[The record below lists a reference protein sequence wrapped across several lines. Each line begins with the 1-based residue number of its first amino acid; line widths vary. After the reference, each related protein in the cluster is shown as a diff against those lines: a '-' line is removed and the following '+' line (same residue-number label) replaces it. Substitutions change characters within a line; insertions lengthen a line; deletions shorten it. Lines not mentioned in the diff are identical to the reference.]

1 MTSYETYFNN
11 ATQKLKDDGC
21 YRMFTDLGKY
31 SDRFPIA
38 RHYETGKDVVLWCSN
53 DYLGMGVNPITIK
66 AAIKTVE
73 EMGVGAGGTRN
84 IAGNN
89 HPLVLLENEV
99 ADLHQKEAGLVFTS
113 GFVANE
119 TSIAT
124 LVKLLPNVVIFSD
137 ACNHASLIQGIRYSQ
152 AEKYIFRNN
161 DIDHLES
168 LLKTMPYERP
178 KIIVFESLYSMG
190 GGIAP
195 VMDICALAKKYHA
208 MTFLDEVHAV
218 GMYGRRGGGIAEHLG
233 CMDQVDI
240 IQGTF
245 GKAFGAIGGYIAS
258 NKSIIDGIRS
268 YAPGFIFTTAMPP
281 CIASAAAASVNHL
294 KTSSKER
301 DRLHANVA
309 RCKYLMHEAGIQFSE
324 RFSHI
329 IPIMIGDPFRC
340 RMASNTLLKDHNIFV
355 QHINYPTVPQGTE
368 RLRITPSS
376 LHTEDMMIKLIKGL
390 KVVNEQLELEIAAA

>member
-1 MTSYETYFNN
+1 MIIYEDYFES
-11 ATQKLKDDGC
+11 AVKKLKDDGC

-31 SDRFPIA
+31 SDRFPLA
-38 RHYETGKDVVLWCSN
+38 KHYETGEDIVLWCSN
-53 DYLGMGVNPITIK
+53 DYLGMGEHPVTMEAAKETIDR
-66 AAIKTVE
+66 
-73 EMGVGAGGTRN
+73 MGVGAGGTRN

-89 HPLVLLENEV
+89 HPLVLLEREV
-99 ADLHQKEAGLVFTS
+99 ADLHKKEAGLVFTS

-124 LVKLLPNVVIFSD
+124 LVKLLPNVIIYSD
-137 ACNHASLIQGIRYSQ
+137 SCNHASLIQGIRYSR
-152 AEKYIFRNN
+152 AEKHIFRNN
-161 DIDHLES
+161 DVDHLES
-168 LLKTMPYERP
+168 LLQKADPHRP

-195 VMDICALAKKYHA
+195 VMDICDVAKKYNA
-208 MTFLDEVHAV
+208 ITFLDEVHAV
-218 GMYGRRGGGIAEHLG
+218 GMYGPRGGGIAEHLG
-233 CMDQVDI
+233 CMDRVDI

-258 NKSIIDGIRS
+258 KQCIIDGIRS

-281 CIASAAAASVNHL
+281 CIAAAATASIKHL
-294 KTSSKER
+294 KTSSAER
-301 DRLHANVA
+301 ERLHANVA

-340 RMASNTLLKDHNIFV
+340 RMASNLMLNHHKIFV
-355 QHINYPTVPQGTE
+355 QHINYPTVSQGTE

-376 LHTEDMMIKLIKGL
+376 LHTEEMMIDLIRAL
-390 KVVNEQLELEIAAA
+390 KVVNEELQLEIAA